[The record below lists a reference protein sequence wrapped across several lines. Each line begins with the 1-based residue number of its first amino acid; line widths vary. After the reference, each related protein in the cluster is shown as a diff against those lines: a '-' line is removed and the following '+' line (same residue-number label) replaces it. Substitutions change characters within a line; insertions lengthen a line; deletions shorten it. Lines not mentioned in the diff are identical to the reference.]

1 MGNRKTRL
9 VLALLAIG
17 CFLYIGRNYLDQLH
31 RITDA
36 HLAAVGCMALVHLLT
51 LWLQGLTVK
60 WGLDAFEKS
69 ISGTESFVLY
79 VISSYA
85 NLLLPRSG
93 VGTTA
98 VYLNRVH
105 KSSLIDYSSVVL
117 VNGALFV
124 LACSAVAGVYLGID
138 WLADGNPLPIWLA
151 TSILGLLIASV
162 LAVVIDWRFLNRYQG
177 PASGLIKKL
186 NHAMTQ
192 LRASPT
198 RSISRMALAHF
209 VLVFLRA
216 LRLYFA
222 FWALGISMPFF
233 GVLLMSVLGD
243 LAFVFAIT
251 PGAVG
256 FREAAIALA
265 ATRLG
270 VPVSLALS
278 VAVLDRLIFSL
289 TVVITSQVLIAGGIQ
304 GSGSGSGWSRK
315 RNPVAN
321 NEQVPKP

>member
-9 VLALLAIG
+9 VLAILAIG
-17 CFLYIGRNYLDQLH
+17 CFLYIGRNYLDQLY

-36 HLAAVGCMALVHLLT
+36 NLAIVGCVALVHLLT

-60 WGLDAFEKS
+60 WGLDAFENS
-69 ISGTESFVLY
+69 ISGTESFGLF

-98 VYLNRVH
+98 VYLNRVR
-105 KSSLIDYSSVVL
+105 KTSLIDYSSVVL

-124 LACSAVAGVYLGID
+124 LACSAAAGVYMGID
-138 WLADGNPLPIWLA
+138 WLAGGNPLPIWLV

-162 LAVVIDWRFLNRYQG
+162 LAVIVDWRFLNRYRG
-177 PASGLIKKL
+177 PGCSLIKKL

-192 LRASPT
+192 LRASRT

-222 FWALGISMPFF
+222 FWALGIFMPFS

-265 ATRLG
+265 ATQLG

-278 VAVLDRLIFSL
+278 VAVLDRLTFSL

-304 GSGSGSGWSRK
+304 GSGSGWSSKRK
-315 RNPVAN
+315 SIIC